1 LNWESFNAFYFS
13 IHYLMVTY
21 FLIIYFDTI
30 MTYFLSPHF
39 FLMYAWKMWWTH
51 HFKSRLLIHYV
62 FRICPNN
69 FNKPNIFT
77 TLVHHNSPILDFQKM
92 FDSGMRVFFW
102 VLFSLFSMCSHH
114 VFIGSQKN
122 PKVLK
127 LFPQEEVP
135 NSTS

>member
-21 FLIIYFDTI
+21 FLIIYIDTI

-39 FLMYAWKMWWTH
+39 FVMYTWKMRWTH
-51 HFKSRLLIHYV
+51 HFKSPLLVHYV
-62 FRICPNN
+62 FRICPND

-77 TLVHHNSPILDFQKM
+77 TLVHHNSTILDFQKM
-92 FDSGMRVFFW
+92 FDSGMRVFFGCY
-102 VLFSLFSMCSHH
+102 SPCSQC
-114 VFIGSQKN
+114 VFIGSQKT

-127 LFPQEEVP
+127 LFPQKEVP